1 MNRQINNVSVNNS
14 EINLATLIGL
24 NPDFPYK
31 DRFGGDY
38 QDYDDYGHGN
48 SFDPD
53 NPYQL
58 PDIIVTPGGNYW
70 EDDNDDSWNSNPNDS
85 ESFDFDNYFHSGG
98 ENQSGKSDDQLIA
111 DGIKVAKIICDS
123 IKNDT
128 AIGIQKI
135 SETNEFKI
143 ANVSSFGINFA
154 AAEFDVYESLMK
166 DINTLTTFGRYLS
179 RGNVIASGIMAYI
192 AYSEDNNDCWA
203 WASFLFGAAG
213 ALASFTPIGLPFI
226 LLCDGLSICCGAMS
240 LKNMNNDNT
249 SQNNQTY
256 Q

>member
-166 DINTLTTFGRYLS
+166 DINTLKT
-179 RGNVIASGIMAYI
+179 
-192 AYSEDNNDCWA
+192 
-203 WASFLFGAAG
+203 
-213 ALASFTPIGLPFI
+213 
-226 LLCDGLSICCGAMS
+226 
-240 LKNMNNDNT
+240 
-249 SQNNQTY
+249 
-256 Q
+256 